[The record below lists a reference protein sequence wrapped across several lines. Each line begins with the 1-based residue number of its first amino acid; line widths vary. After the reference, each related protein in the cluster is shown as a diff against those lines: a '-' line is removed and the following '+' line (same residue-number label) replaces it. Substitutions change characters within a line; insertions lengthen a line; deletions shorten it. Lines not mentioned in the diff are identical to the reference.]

1 MCEFKQ
7 AFCAPEVEPISVS
20 QVLGMWTTPE
30 KFETRQAA
38 ISEPFPSSSAASTGT
53 ACKRRNVPLAGCFLI
68 SKDIRLIVVGINLD
82 PALRRSK
89 PAIDDGT
96 HDQSPGAKPEGDRL
110 LFTAIAC
117 VALHA

>member
-7 AFCAPEVEPISVS
+7 AFCAPKVEPISLS
-20 QVLGMWTTPE
+20 QVLGHVDDAR
-30 KFETRQAA
+30 KFETRQAT
-38 ISEPFPSSSAASTGT
+38 IGEPFPSSSAASTGT
-53 ACKRRNVPLAGCFLI
+53 ACKRRKVPLAGCFLI

-82 PALRRSK
+82 PTLRRSK

-110 LFTAIAC
+110 LFAAIAC